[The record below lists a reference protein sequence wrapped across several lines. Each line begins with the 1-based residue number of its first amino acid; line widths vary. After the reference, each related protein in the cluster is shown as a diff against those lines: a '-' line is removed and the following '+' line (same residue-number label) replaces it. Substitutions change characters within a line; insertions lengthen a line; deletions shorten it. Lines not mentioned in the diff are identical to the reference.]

1 MSYLGPQSPGIT
13 HENCQAESNT
23 STGHFRLVKASISI
37 YFNITI
43 ENTRNQGQEALQMP
57 STLYEMYLGLNISS
71 KKRMIARRHRIKSPD
86 IFEEVF
92 DKLQI

>member
-13 HENCQAESNT
+13 HENCQEESNT
-23 STGHFRLVKASISI
+23 STGHFRLVKA
-37 YFNITI
+37 YITI
-43 ENTRNQGQEALQMP
+43 ENTRNQGQDVLQMP

-71 KKRMIARRHRIKSPD
+71 KKRTIARRHRIKSPD